1 MLNTFKTR
9 FAAHPERHAG
19 LEWETVEARLI
30 ANESAP
36 ALDCV
41 DCVGGCCG
49 CDPSYVRALAALL
62 HS

>member
-1 MLNTFKTR
+1 MLNTLKTR

-41 DCVGGCCG
+41 DCDGG